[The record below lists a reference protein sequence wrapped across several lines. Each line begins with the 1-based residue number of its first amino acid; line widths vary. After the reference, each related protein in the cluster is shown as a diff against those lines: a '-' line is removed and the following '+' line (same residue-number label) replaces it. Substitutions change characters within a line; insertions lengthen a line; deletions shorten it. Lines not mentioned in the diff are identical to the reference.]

1 MARRVSYQEENMN
14 FRELLL
20 SAVLVTP
27 LLVACNSPHAAVVET
42 AQDGEHSGLAEMR
55 NLFVLPVDLPDEIRG
70 EATSA
75 ERATWREEWPRDA
88 SVWLAEEIE
97 AENAGEIDAVA
108 TSEEPGTDHFVDL
121 DIVYL
126 DVGDPGERALNLLRP
141 REDGWSH
148 VIAKARIINA
158 ETGEI
163 VAELDLV
170 HGSHYDWGQSFE
182 GDMRGIGDDLGEW
195 IADRR

>member
-1 MARRVSYQEENMN
+1 MN
-14 FRELLL
+14 IRELVL
-20 SAVLVTP
+20 SAILVTP
-27 LLVACNSPHAAVVET
+27 LLAACNSPHAAVAET
-42 AQDGEHSGLAEMR
+42 AQDGEHSGLAEIR
-55 NLFVLPVDLPDEIRG
+55 NLHVLPVDLPDEIHG

-88 SVWLAEEIE
+88 AMWLAEEIE
-97 AENAGEIDAVA
+97 AENTGEIVAAVA
-108 TSEEPGTDHFVDL
+108 SNEPRTDHFIDVD
-121 DIVYL
+121 IIYL
-126 DVGDPGERALNLLRP
+126 DVGDPDERALNLLRP

-148 VIAKARIINA
+148 VVAKARIINA

-170 HGSHYDWGQSFE
+170 HGSHYDWGPSFE
-182 GDMRGIGDDLGEW
+182 SDIRGIGDDLGEW